1 MPLPSHPSAVSG
13 ISEAMPQSLPLGH
26 DLDDIVSPDP
36 KVVEACFDWL
46 NFHRMWGVLGD
57 DALEAIAQ
65 SFRPVSVEAGTP
77 IYQQGQT
84 AIGLYL
90 LKWGS
95 VEIYR
100 QSPVG
105 RMHICYRSAGD
116 LFGYVPLFAE
126 SAETTY
132 QASAIALTACD
143 IWILPQS
150 AVQDLTRT
158 YPDIQA
164 PINRLLAQD
173 LSRFAQRIAWEETR
187 IQGLQRYSSPIPAD
201 EPLLGSSKI
210 ARKIAQQLDLATHDV
225 KPIIFQAGS
234 GSGKTFLAGTIH
246 GQSGLRRHP
255 FAELDCA
262 QLPRDAAGVVQSD
275 ALFGRDDGIVGVIEL
290 LERGTL
296 LIDNVHVLTEGD
308 RDRLYTYLKTGT
320 FTRNPAPSTSP
331 SPTSTTTVTA
341 WVRLVL
347 TSPQKLSLPDID
359 AHTIKLFTPYQRK
372 DDIPEFAQY
381 FLQKFCREQGRPPLQ
396 LDQSDLR
403 RLISYAYPGNFGELA
418 SILKRAVVMTPP
430 EQIIIPE
437 QVLWSVQSAK
447 NAFRVDLLDHIPW
460 LRRFLLSAWWPE
472 RFWILMMAVFIPV
485 TALGFIGPQTRD
497 ASMTLN
503 FFWAWWWPGYLFLFV
518 FVGRVWC
525 SVCPFMITGEWIRKL
540 SLWIWPRDLLP
551 WPTQWMNRWGA
562 WMLFVGF
569 VAIYLWEHLWDLPH
583 TAYLSAWLLI
593 AITAGAVVGSLIY
606 ERRLWCR
613 YLCPIGG
620 MNGMFAKLSMIE
632 VRSAQQVCGSQCSTF
647 GCYKGSAATPV
658 TFANALPTE
667 GQATEGCPLYS
678 HPAQLR
684 DNRDC
689 VLCMT
694 CLKACPHR
702 SVQINLRFPASDL
715 LDDHQGFW
723 AEAALMLL
731 LLGGVFM
738 HHDRLILSWVGLGQF
753 PVDSDHLLIGMP
765 IVTVLLGVPAVLTYG
780 VHAIARLLD
789 RQMPDYLTVVYA
801 YLPLTLAANL
811 AHYVP
816 AAITE
821 AGKILPVIA
830 RTLGFSGQ
838 GLPTLTWSPDVA
850 AFLQGVTLL
859 SGIAFSL
866 YPLLRI
872 TKRPLLS
879 HVPHLLLMVS
889 LVILCFQLMVYSA
902 PP

>member
-1 MPLPSHPSAVSG
+1 MSLPSYSSAESD
-13 ISEAMPQSLPLGH
+13 ISEALPQSLPLGH
-26 DLDDIVSPDP
+26 DLDDTAVPDSEA
-36 KVVEACFDWL
+36 VEACFDWL
-46 NFHRMWGVLGD
+46 SFHRMWGTLGD
-57 DALEAIAQ
+57 DALGAIAQ
-65 SFRPVSVEAGTP
+65 ALRPLSVEPGTP
-77 IYQQGQT
+77 IYGQGQT

-116 LFGYVPLFAE
+116 LFGYVPLVAE
-126 SAETTY
+126 SMETTY

-143 IWILPQS
+143 IWILPQPN
-150 AVQDLTRT
+150 VKYLTHT
-158 YPDIQA
+158 YPEIQA
-164 PINRLLAQD
+164 PINRLLARD
-173 LSRFAQRIAWEETR
+173 LSRFAQRIAWEKTR
-187 IQGLQRYSSPIPAD
+187 SQGLQRYSYPIPVD
-201 EPLLGSSKI
+201 EPLLGSSK
-210 ARKIAQQLDLATHDV
+210 AAQKIAQQVSIAANDV
-225 KPIIFQAGS
+225 KPIVFQAGT
-234 GSGKTFLAGTIH
+234 GSGKTFLAGMIH
-246 GQSGLRRHP
+246 SRSGVSRHP

-262 QLPRDAAGVVQSD
+262 QLPKDEAGVVQSD
-275 ALFGRDDGIVGVIEL
+275 ALFGRDDGMVGVIEL

-296 LIDNVHVLTEGD
+296 LIDNVHMLTEGD
-308 RDRLYTYLKTGT
+308 RDRLCTYLKTGI
-320 FTRNPAPSTSP
+320 FTRNPAPSTLTAP
-331 SPTSTTTVTA
+331 NSPTPVTV

-347 TSPQKLSLPDID
+347 TSPQKLSLPNIE
-359 AHTIKLFTPYQRK
+359 AHVIKLFTSYQRK
-372 DDIPEFAQY
+372 DDIPEFARY
-381 FLQKFCREQGRPPLQ
+381 FLQKFCREQGREALQ

-418 SILKRAVVMTPP
+418 GILKRAVVMTPS
-430 EQIIIPE
+430 EQTIIPE

-460 LRRFLLSAWWPE
+460 LRRFLLSTWWPE
-472 RFWILMMAVFIPV
+472 RFWMLMMAMFIPV
-485 TALGFIGPQTRD
+485 TALGFVGPQTRD

-503 FFWAWWWPGYLFLFV
+503 FFWAWWWPGYLLLFG
-518 FVGRVWC
+518 FVGRIWC

-551 WPTQWMNRWGA
+551 WPTKWMNRWGA
-562 WMLFVGF
+562 WFLFAGF

-583 TAYLSAWLLI
+583 TPYLSSWLLVM
-593 AITAGAVVGSLIY
+593 ITAGAVMGSLIY

-620 MNGMFAKLSMIE
+620 MNGMFAKLSMVE
-632 VRSAQQVCGSQCSTF
+632 VRSTQQVCGSQCSTF
-647 GCYKGSAATPV
+647 GCYRGSAATPV

-667 GQATEGCPLYS
+667 GQATGGCPLYS

-715 LDDHQGFW
+715 LNDHQGFW

-738 HHDRLILSWVGLGQF
+738 HHDRLILSWVGLSQL
-753 PVDSDHLLIGMP
+753 PVDADHLLIGMP
-765 IVTVLLGVPAVLTYG
+765 IVAIFLSIPAGLTYG

-789 RQMPDYLTVVYA
+789 RQMPNYLTVVYA

-811 AHYVP
+811 AHYLP

-850 AFLQGVTLL
+850 AFLQGVVLL
-859 SGIAFSL
+859 SGIAFSI

-872 TKRPLLS
+872 TKRSLLGNA
-879 HVPHLLLMVS
+879 PHLLLMVS
-889 LVILCFQLMVYSA
+889 LVILYFQLMVYST